1 MLGHLSAKE
10 PYVPSVNPI
19 QPPEPRVQPMNKQQ
33 QPSGDPFAEMLES
46 AANKRSPAREEARAE
61 RPEKPD
67 QPTSPV
73 SRSKKREDALERGD
87 QPKGEAVD
95 AARGE
100 SKPAGETVTPETA
113 ADDAAAP
120 GEATETDADGE
131 TSDTVASAPDAP
143 VIASTETNAEAP
155 AAAEKPSTEI
165 IDPDLAA
172 SVTQEATLATSEGET
187 AAAVPPVTETV
198 EAPAPAMA
206 AVPSIANADQAAE
219 EIPVAAAPTTTAAAA
234 TASAQDGVAEAVKTA
249 PAIANNMRAAAP
261 TGDQAQAPQTA
272 PANQNTAQ
280 FADAIDVASIDADQ
294 QLAQQQSG
302 SPQLQAKPQET
313 AARPAET
320 SSTAPVSVDSAAP
333 KIQPNPAQTAP
344 MPEPVRALNASF
356 DSAILN
362 AANANDSK
370 PVPLNGSAIAVEI
383 VSRMRE
389 GMRRFDI
396 RLDPPELGR
405 IDVRLEVDRNG
416 NVSTKLTVDR
426 PETLDL
432 MQREARG
439 LERAL
444 QQAGLKT
451 DAGGLEFSL
460 RQHADERFAQGQ
472 GNSGHGDLQAERAG
486 HEGGEPI
493 EAVAQGYY
501 RAAAFA
507 RGGVDITV

>member
-1 MLGHLSAKE
+1 
-10 PYVPSVNPI
+10 VPSVNPI

-33 QPSGDPFAEMLES
+33 QPSGDPFADMLES
-46 AANKRSPAREEARAE
+46 AANKRPPAREEARAE
-61 RPEKPD
+61 RSAKHD
-67 QPTSPV
+67 QPTAPAP
-73 SRSKKREDALERGD
+73 RSKTREDALERGD

-95 AARGE
+95 AARRE
-100 SKPAGETVTPETA
+100 SKPAGETATPETA

-120 GEATETDADGE
+120 GETTETNADGQ

-155 AAAEKPSTEI
+155 AVAEKPSTEI

-172 SVTQEATLATSEGET
+172 SMTQEATPAATEGEMT
-187 AAAVPPVTETV
+187 AASPPVTETV
-198 EAPAPAMA
+198 EAPSPAMA
-206 AVPSIANADQAAE
+206 AVPSSANADQAAE
-219 EIPVAAAPTTTAAAA
+219 EMPVVGAPTTTAAAA
-234 TASAQDGVAEAVKTA
+234 TASAQDGATEAAKTT

-272 PANQNTAQ
+272 PANQNTAP
-280 FADAIDVASIDADQ
+280 FADAMDAVSTDADQ

-302 SPQLQAKPQET
+302 SQQAQAKPQET
-313 AARPAET
+313 AAARPAET
-320 SSTAPVSVDSAAP
+320 SSTAPAPVDSAAP

-432 MQREARG
+432 VQREARG

-460 RQHADERFAQGQ
+460 RQHADERFAHGQ
-472 GNSGHGDLQAERAG
+472 ESSGRGDLQAEQAG
-486 HEGGEPI
+486 HDGSEPI
-493 EAVAQGYY
+493 EAVTQGYY

>member
-1 MLGHLSAKE
+1 
-10 PYVPSVNPI
+10 
-19 QPPEPRVQPMNKQQ
+19 MNKQQ
-33 QPSGDPFAEMLES
+33 QPSGDPFADMLES
-46 AANKRSPAREEARAE
+46 AANKRPPARDEARAE
-61 RPEKPD
+61 RSAKRE
-67 QPTSPV
+67 QPTAPT
-73 SRSKKREDALERGD
+73 SRSKTRADALERGD

-95 AARGE
+95 AARGQ
-100 SKPAGETVTPETA
+100 SKSTEETAKPDTAA
-113 ADDAAAP
+113 ADDAATP
-120 GEATETDADGE
+120 VEATETDADGQ

-143 VIASTETNAEAP
+143 VIASTEADAEAP
-155 AAAEKPSTEI
+155 VAAEKPSTEI

-172 SVTQEATLATSEGET
+172 SMTQDATPVATDGET
-187 AAAVPPVTETV
+187 APAAHPVTETV
-198 EAPAPAMA
+198 EAPTPATA
-206 AVPSIANADQAAE
+206 AVPSSANADQAAGE
-219 EIPVAAAPTTTAAAA
+219 MPVVAAPATTAAAA
-234 TASAQDGVAEAVKTA
+234 TASAQDGVAEAVTA

-261 TGDQAQAPQTA
+261 AGDQAQAPQTA
-272 PANQNTAQ
+272 PANQGAAPS
-280 FADAIDVASIDADQ
+280 ADAMDAVSSDADQ
-294 QLAQQQSG
+294 QLAQQQNG
-302 SPQLQAKPQET
+302 SPQVQAKPQET
-313 AARPAET
+313 AARPAEPNNPA
-320 SSTAPVSVDSAAP
+320 SAPADSIAP
-333 KIQPNPAQTAP
+333 KVQPNPAQSAP
-344 MPEPVRALNASF
+344 TPEPVRALNASF
-356 DSAILN
+356 ESAMLN
-362 AANANDSK
+362 PSGKNEWK
-370 PVPLNGSAIAVEI
+370 PLPLSASAIAVEI

-472 GNSGHGDLQAERAG
+472 GNSGRGDLQAERAG
-486 HEGGEPI
+486 HEGSEPI

>member
-1 MLGHLSAKE
+1 
-10 PYVPSVNPI
+10 
-19 QPPEPRVQPMNKQQ
+19 MNKQQ
-33 QPSGDPFAEMLES
+33 QPSGDPFADMLES
-46 AANKRSPAREEARAE
+46 AANRPPAREEARTE
-61 RPEKPD
+61 RPEKRD
-67 QPTSPV
+67 QPTAPV
-73 SRSKKREDALERGD
+73 SRSKKREDALEHGD
-87 QPKGEAVD
+87 QPKGEPVD

-100 SKPAGETVTPETA
+100 SKPAGETATPETVA
-113 ADDAAAP
+113 TDDAAAP
-120 GEATETDADGE
+120 GEATETDADGQ

-143 VIASTETNAEAP
+143 VIASAEPSAEAP
-155 AAAEKPSTEI
+155 VVVDKPATETAAPDVAGAVTPNST
-165 IDPDLAA
+165 A
-172 SVTQEATLATSEGET
+172 ATSDGET
-187 AAAVPPVTETV
+187 ATAAQ
-198 EAPAPAMA
+198 APAEA
-206 AVPSIANADQAAE
+206 AKNLTSAAESVPNVANADQASE
-219 EIPVAAAPTTTAAAA
+219 EATIAAGPKTAAAA
-234 TASAQDGVAEAVKTA
+234 QAPVQRPTLDGDAEAAKAT
-249 PAIANNMRAAAP
+249 PAAASNMRAAAP
-261 TGDQAQAPQTA
+261 STDQGQTSQPA
-272 PANQNTAQ
+272 PANQNSAP
-280 FADAIDVASIDADQ
+280 FAVAMDAVSTDADQ

-302 SPQLQAKPQET
+302 SPQVQAKPQET
-313 AARPAET
+313 AAARPAET
-320 SSTAPVSVDSAAP
+320 SSTAPAPVDSAAP
-333 KIQPNPAQTAP
+333 KIQPNLAQTAP

-370 PVPLNGSAIAVEI
+370 PVPLNGSSIAVEI

-472 GNSGHGDLQAERAG
+472 GNSGRGDLHAERATQD
-486 HEGGEPI
+486 GGEPA
-493 EAVAQGYY
+493 EVVAQGYY

-507 RGGVDITV
+507 RGGVDITI